1 MPALGKA
8 GVTQTLNDFLAE
20 QERGYVA
27 ELRQRKPRAAKGEA
41 TKRRA
46 TPERDQQ
53 RAVVAWLRKAGC
65 IVAASVNEAPADA
78 SDPDRRA
85 RFYASRAK
93 AGVQKGWVDLTVI
106 TPRGQVWFLEMK
118 SAKGKPTAA
127 QAELHAEM
135 RARGCIVIVGRD
147 VWSVQDAMREAGVS
161 LERTQRGDRHG

>member
-1 MPALGKA
+1 M
-8 GVTQTLNDFLAE
+8 TQTLNDFLAE

-27 ELRQRKPRAAKGEA
+27 ELRQRKPRVAKSET

-78 SDPDRRA
+78 SDPDKRA
-85 RFYASRAK
+85 RFYASRAR
-93 AGVQKGWVDLTVI
+93 AGVQRGWPDLTVV
-106 TPRGQVWFLEMK
+106 TPRGQVVWIEMK
-118 SAKGKPTAA
+118 APGGKPTAT
-127 QAELHAEM
+127 QAELHAAM

-147 VWSVQDAMREAGVS
+147 VWSVQDAMRSAGVS
-161 LERTQRGDRHG
+161 LER